1 MVINIDLWKK
11 RRKELGLKYEDLAE
25 AAKVSLNTV
34 KNIFRG
40 YTECPRIDTVQA
52 IEQALGLDIAENTAL
67 PSLNSKPEYQ
77 RIYESQPEYFQ
88 KNILDVM
95 KIFV

>member
-34 KNIFRG
+34 KNIF
-40 YTECPRIDTVQA
+40 
-52 IEQALGLDIAENTAL
+52 
-67 PSLNSKPEYQ
+67 
-77 RIYESQPEYFQ
+77 
-88 KNILDVM
+88 
-95 KIFV
+95 